1 MAYYEAPLQDIGAV
15 EFALL
20 IAVCLIAFLLYVW
33 TICALIQE
41 WRFRCQLKAEY
52 ERRGYP
58 YVKDNHFLWLAD
70 NSSFIELTVQKR
82 GPETR
87 EHYCEGSLMV
97 IAEMKG
103 SKLK

>member
-1 MAYYEAPLQDIGAV
+1 MAYYEAPLQDVGAV

-33 TICALIQE
+33 TICSMIRE
-41 WRFRCQLKAEY
+41 WRFRCQLKAEC

-58 YVKDNHFLWLAD
+58 YVKDNNFLWLAD
-70 NSSFIELTVQKR
+70 NSSFIELMAQRK

-103 SKLK
+103 GKLK